1 MALLKNETKIKLLW
15 YLLLSAIGVF
25 HAEVLSGSMPDVLY
39 NPASFALVTPVYAV
53 HYVLFG
59 DLMMR
64 YGRSNR
70 KVLYVFGCLTGMYET
85 FITKVFWSPPWN
97 PEAAGPLGVAWVELL
112 WIGFT
117 WHAFMS
123 FIIPF
128 TLMNG
133 LFSPGKK
140 EAFRARDLRAILL
153 VAPVMGAILGYGF
166 GRSIEAM
173 LTSVLLS
180 LLVITLLAVAFVV
193 GARKWGFT
201 RTEQL
206 VFGRRGRWL
215 AIAFFSAVYVG
226 YGILLRPEFF
236 PFGLPLLPIILIYA
250 GLIYLG
256 ATLLRSSREPEPAA
270 ASQAPELRP
279 ALKYL
284 MMYVFTFVAIFL
296 AFGGLN
302 ALAPSVLQVATAGII
317 FAGAGLPV
325 VLLSIIAIRTLKSRN
340 RGLQAAKHL

>member
-70 KVLYVFGCLTGMYET
+70 KILYLFGSLTGMYET
-85 FITKVFWSPPWN
+85 FITKVYWSPPWN
-97 PEAAGPLGVAWVELL
+97 PEAAGALGVAWVELL

-133 LFSPGKK
+133 LFSPGKRK
-140 EAFRARDLRAILL
+140 AFRTRDLRAILL

-180 LLVITLLAVAFVV
+180 LLVITLLAVAFFF
-193 GARKWGFT
+193 GARKWGFR

-206 VFGRRGRWL
+206 IFGRKGRWL
-215 AIAFFSAVYVG
+215 AIAFFSGVYVG

-236 PFGLPLLPIILIYA
+236 PLGLALLPVILIYA
-250 GLIYLG
+250 GLIYL
-256 ATLLRSSREPEPAA
+256 AANLLRSSREPEPAA

-279 ALKYL
+279 
-284 MMYVFTFVAIFL
+284 
-296 AFGGLN
+296 
-302 ALAPSVLQVATAGII
+302 
-317 FAGAGLPV
+317 
-325 VLLSIIAIRTLKSRN
+325 
-340 RGLQAAKHL
+340 